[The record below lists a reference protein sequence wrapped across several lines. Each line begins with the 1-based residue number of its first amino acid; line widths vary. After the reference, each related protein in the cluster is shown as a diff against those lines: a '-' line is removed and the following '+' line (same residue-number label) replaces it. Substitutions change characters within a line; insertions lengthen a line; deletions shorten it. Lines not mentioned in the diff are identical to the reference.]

1 MYYTA
6 DFPIKVRVDN
16 KSTVEEAVKIG
27 NEINNLVV
35 SAVNKK
41 FPHKNFRVKTYIYH
55 TELIHQ
61 VILMLLHQKKLKI
74 IEN

>member
-35 SAVNKK
+35 SAVNKSFHIK
-41 FPHKNFRVKTYIYH
+41 ILESKRTFIIQNW
-55 TELIHQ
+55 IHQ
-61 VILMLLHQKKLKI
+61 VILMLLHQKLKI